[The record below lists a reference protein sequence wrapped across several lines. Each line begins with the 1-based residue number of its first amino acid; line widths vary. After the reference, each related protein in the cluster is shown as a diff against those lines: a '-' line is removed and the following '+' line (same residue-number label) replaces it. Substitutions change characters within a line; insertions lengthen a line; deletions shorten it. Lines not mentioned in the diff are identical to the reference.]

1 MMIIQPVLNQGTI
14 GKEVSFGGKALQT
27 GRETRVVC
35 RPSAPD
41 SGIVF
46 RRSDNPSSSPV
57 RLSGSMIS
65 DSHRRRSTVGTGRA
79 QVQTVEHFLAA
90 LWCLGIDNIEVEV
103 NGPELPA
110 LDGSAREFITELKKA
125 GISGSDKPRCYVK
138 VTEPIIIKDGSRSLA
153 AYPADN
159 FSVSYTIDYPVKS
172 IGREVM
178 ELELG
183 GDVFEKEIAP
193 ARTFCLKKEAE
204 FLLKLGLGRGA
215 TMENTLVMDET
226 GPMGTTLRFKNEPLR
241 HKMLDLVGDLY
252 LLGRPVVARIVGE
265 KSGHS
270 LNAKLVKELYKR
282 YVEPEGQR
290 EKGKGKRIRTGGL
303 FAPLLHS
310 LSFFL
315 NKRKER

>member
-1 MMIIQPVLNQGTI
+1 MMIIKPVLNQGTI
-14 GKEVSFGGKALQT
+14 GKEVSFEGKALQT

-57 RLSGSMIS
+57 RLSGRMIS
-65 DSHRRRSTVGTGRA
+65 ASHRRRSTVGKGRG
-79 QVQTVEHFLAA
+79 QIQTVEHFLAA
-90 LWCLGIDNIEVEV
+90 LWCQGIDNIEVEV
-103 NGPELPA
+103 SGPELPA
-110 LDGSAREFITELKKA
+110 LDGSAKDFIAELKKA
-125 GISGSDKPRCYVK
+125 GISCSDKPRRYVK
-138 VTEPIIIKDGSRSLA
+138 VAEPIMIKDGSRSLA

-159 FSVSYTIDYPVKS
+159 FSISYTIDYPVKS
-172 IGREVM
+172 IGREVL
-178 ELELG
+178 EFELG

-193 ARTFCLKKEAE
+193 ARTFCLKKEAKL
-204 FLLKLGLGRGA
+204 LLKLGLGRGA
-215 TMENTLVMDET
+215 TLENTLVMDEE
-226 GPMGTTLRFKNEPLR
+226 GPMGTTLRFRNEPLR

-282 YVEPEGQR
+282 YIEPEEER
-290 EKGKGKRIRTGGL
+290 EKDKGKRMKKGGL

-310 LSFFL
+310 LFFFL
-315 NKRKER
+315 NKRKD